1 MTKDKRRGRAPH
13 AGVKRST
20 GTAYLI
26 AILLIHAALALVY
39 WDRTPFGASPDEGPH
54 GRYVQTLVESRAL
67 PVFRAADREGYEF
80 HQPPLYYLMGVPF
93 YLAGRGFGLIDPA
106 GMVRLLSLL
115 LGALSIVISYL
126 AIRAAFP
133 DEKEL
138 PIAVA
143 GFVALLPMHVM
154 LSSSVSSDPLAE
166 VVFGL
171 ALLVMAGMLVNG
183 PNWKRTVGLGFVFGI
198 GLLTKTTCVLLFPV
212 AVLAYLL
219 AWQRGMPAARSVA
232 GHLGAAIGISLA
244 IGGWW
249 LVRNQLLYGDPFAMS
264 QFQKAFQHTATP
276 EYWLSKGW
284 SWGFYFSL
292 VGVWT
297 FASFWGVFGHMKV
310 FMPTWA
316 YYGLAVI
323 SLAVG
328 IGSLRGIARA
338 RAKSAANRDLLLVY
352 GVTLALVL
360 LAFIKFNLSFFQ
372 AQGRYLYPA
381 LIPISVLW
389 AAGIGGLLP
398 VHLRRFMPYL
408 AVGIPLIVQIVA
420 LATCI
425 IPKMPYYH

>member
-1 MTKDKRRGRAPH
+1 MTRYRATDRGSADR
-13 AGVKRST
+13 
-20 GTAYLI
+20 GTKYLV
-26 AILLIHAALALVY
+26 AILLVHVVLALVY
-39 WDRTPFGASPDEGPH
+39 WRCTPFGASPDEGPH

-80 HQPPLYYLMGVPF
+80 HQPPLYYLMGVPC
-93 YLAGRGFGLIDPA
+93 YLAGRFADMENPA
-106 GMVRLLSLL
+106 EMARLLSLL
-115 LGALSIVISYL
+115 LGGLSV
-126 AIRAAFP
+126 AIAYAAVRAAFP
-133 DEKEL
+133 EEKAFPL
-138 PIAVA
+138 AVA
-143 GFVALLPMHVM
+143 GFVALLPTHVM
-154 LSSSVSSDPLAE
+154 LSSSVSNDPLTE

-171 ALLVMAGMLVNG
+171 ALLVIAGMLANK
-183 PNWKRTVGLGFVFGI
+183 PNWGGTIGLGLALGI

-219 AWQRGMPAARSVA
+219 AWQRGMLAARSVV

-249 LVRNQLLYGDPFAMS
+249 LIRNQLLYGDPFAMS
-264 QFQKAFQHTATP
+264 QFQEAFQETAAKP
-276 EYWLSKGW
+276 EYWLSRGL
-284 SWGFYFSL
+284 SWGAYFAL
-292 VGVWT
+292 VAGWT

-310 FMPTWA
+310 FMPTWV
-316 YYGLAVI
+316 YYGLALI

-381 LIPISVLW
+381 LVPISMLW
-389 AAGIGGLLP
+389 ALGFRELLP
-398 VHLRRFMPYL
+398 ARLHRFAPHAAL
-408 AVGIPLIVQIVA
+408 AVTLVTQIVA